1 MHTLRE
7 ISGLCYQTTFKN
19 SDPIHILSSEKRVS
33 PNSVKK
39 YYADN
44 NLKNNIKFHYI
55 NSSFE
60 EYLKR
65 IESAL
70 LKIENKA
77 RDTFDDSELV
87 KKSKKDKQKISREE
101 NIIDETKTEKNW
113 KFSLKHNF
121 LFSKF
126 F

>member
-1 MHTLRE
+1 MLSDN
-7 ISGLCYQTTFKN
+7 IKN

-55 NSSFE
+55 SSWFE

-65 IESAL
+65 IEIIL

-77 RDTFDDSELV
+77 SHLLNSYNASCKSMKSEEIIASN
-87 KKSKKDKQKISREE
+87 KG
-101 NIIDETKTEKNW
+101 IIDVDSKLIKILNSNE
-113 KFSLKHNF
+113 HNMIYMLIIF
-121 LFSKF
+121 NYSVI
-126 F
+126 